1 MEVLKIEDLKP
12 HPRNN
17 EFFDDMTGE
26 KWDEFLE
33 SVKSRGVIEPIVI
46 TPDKVIVSG
55 HQRIRACKE
64 LGIEEAICNVRIYN
78 NEDEILQDLL
88 ETNIRQR
95 GDVGGSAKKV
105 GKRIKELERLYGVRS
120 GSSNVSG
127 SIVGEKNSFTQ
138 EDLAQKLGM
147 DVRTLQNYKLLA
159 DMIPELDNLVDT
171 GIVTKTTALAIMKEL
186 SEEEQLEL
194 IDSLDTTKKIT
205 GRQIQDYISKNKEL
219 EEQKEKNDSIISAL
233 NNQVDELD
241 NQVSSLTRELEE
253 RPTVQ
258 VKVIPKDYN
267 DLKMKA
273 ENADKYR
280 RQSEAYK
287 QDYHNEQ
294 LKSADNMKK
303 VLELQSEIQEL
314 KKKMD
319 DIQFGDIGG
328 KSADRALPA
337 SVYFCAG
344 VMNFIRDYGGYV
356 WITDYIDDLPER
368 ERNNYIKAIEQIY
381 AWAQIMLNNINEKE
395 KENNGLPEQL

>member
-1 MEVLKIEDLKP
+1 
-12 HPRNN
+12 
-17 EFFDDMTGE
+17 MTGE
-26 KWDEFLE
+26 KWNEFLE

-55 HQRIRACKE
+55 HQRVRACKE

-194 IDSLDTTKKIT
+194 ISSLDTTKKIT
-205 GRQIQDYISKNKEL
+205 GRQIQNYISKTT
-219 EEQKEKNDSIISAL
+219 I
-233 NNQVDELD
+233 
-241 NQVSSLTRELEE
+241 
-253 RPTVQ
+253 
-258 VKVIPKDYN
+258 
-267 DLKMKA
+267 
-273 ENADKYR
+273 
-280 RQSEAYK
+280 
-287 QDYHNEQ
+287 
-294 LKSADNMKK
+294 
-303 VLELQSEIQEL
+303 
-314 KKKMD
+314 
-319 DIQFGDIGG
+319 
-328 KSADRALPA
+328 
-337 SVYFCAG
+337 
-344 VMNFIRDYGGYV
+344 
-356 WITDYIDDLPER
+356 
-368 ERNNYIKAIEQIY
+368 
-381 AWAQIMLNNINEKE
+381 
-395 KENNGLPEQL
+395 